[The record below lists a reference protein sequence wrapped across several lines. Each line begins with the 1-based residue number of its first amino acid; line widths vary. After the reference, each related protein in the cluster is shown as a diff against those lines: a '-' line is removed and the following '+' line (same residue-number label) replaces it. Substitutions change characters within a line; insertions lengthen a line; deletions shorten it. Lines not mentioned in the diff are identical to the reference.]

1 MRLTCS
7 TKAGF
12 YWRHQRFLLAQPHW
26 DFRFWY
32 IYRVLVFHPKIWKMI
47 ICQNINLLQH
57 CRQLL
62 ESLSQGVKSH
72 KLCFYSGLSGSLPPW
87 KHWLPDIPWKIEA
100 SFTAFRCGC
109 GVTVTWSICQVKEPP
124 ADSKQPVGKMP
135 FMRSSIVPIHSF
147 TYFSS
152 CEVDTTC
159 CMKWKVL
166 LKISFILKFPYHSKW
181 TLSVTSINSVSLLNV
196 HELHRNA
203 HGPFLTFFTVYKPM
217 IVLWC
222 HKGQQS
228 LLPGSVTTPPVKCL
242 CSPVLRPPRGWV
254 VFLRSI
260 NMSVDHFCGR
270 L

>member
-1 MRLTCS
+1 MQYKSR
-7 TKAGF
+7 F
-12 YWRHQRFLLAQPHW
+12 WRHQRFLLAQPHW

-135 FMRSSIVPIHSF
+135 FMRSSIVPIQSY

-166 LKISFILKFPYHSKW
+166 LKISFILKFPYHSKL

-196 HELHRNA
+196 HELHRIRRVRSWLFSQFIKWLCCHVIKGSNPSYPGQWQRPQSSVCA
-203 HGPFLTFFTVYKPM
+203 ALFWDHLTAELFFKV
-217 IVLWC
+217 
-222 HKGQQS
+222 H
-228 LLPGSVTTPPVKCL
+228 
-242 CSPVLRPPRGWV
+242 
-254 VFLRSI
+254 
-260 NMSVDHFCGR
+260 
-270 L
+270 